1 MFTTRVRR
9 CRFSLYQDHVIA
21 HPVLVVLVFLIAD
34 HHHLWASHIVG
45 HVQTSSFDA
54 VLCTVNVQHL
64 QSPEKVCPPLLPLLH
79 SLRPS
84 ASSTFCGRMGGE
96 VGDEGVAMRSFCR
109 STVERGAQVQ
119 PHGGG
124 GWGHGRSAG
133 ELAVQLREALE
144 PRARPRDRRRL
155 GDEADARMGRVEGVA
170 ATATSMAATLSS
182 LPHPPCPSPVR
193 FRCHRRRRPW
203 LWGWRWTSR
212 RKRRSLWRRRRRAAG
227 VRPVSRR
234 RYLPSACVKAHRV
247 WMRRCW
253 AFVDAR
259 WQVVTDDEGLSPGP
273 YKYLRSFSS
282 VEDAGEGI
290 SVSLPDV
297 PTKMVSKIHKTAKIA
312 K

>member
-96 VGDEGVAMRSFCR
+96 VGGERVATRSFCR

-124 GWGHGRSAG
+124 GWGHGRSAS
-133 ELAVQLREALE
+133 ELAVQRREALE
-144 PRARPRDRRRL
+144 PRARP
-155 GDEADARMGRVEGVA
+155 GDGGGLRGGRGGA
-170 ATATSMAATLSS
+170 
-182 LPHPPCPSPVR
+182 
-193 FRCHRRRRPW
+193 
-203 LWGWRWTSR
+203 
-212 RKRRSLWRRRRRAAG
+212 WRRRRRAAG
-227 VRPVSRR
+227 GRPVSRR
-234 RYLPSACVKAHRV
+234 RCLPSACVKAHRV

-253 AFVDAR
+253 AVVDAR

-290 SVSLPDV
+290 SVSLTDV

>member
-96 VGDEGVAMRSFCR
+96 VDDR
-109 STVERGAQVQ
+109 TWGA
-119 PHGGG
+119 G
-124 GWGHGRSAG
+124 
-133 ELAVQLREALE
+133 
-144 PRARPRDRRRL
+144 
-155 GDEADARMGRVEGVA
+155 A
-170 ATATSMAATLSS
+170 AT
-182 LPHPPCPSPVR
+182 
-193 FRCHRRRRPW
+193 
-203 LWGWRWTSR
+203 
-212 RKRRSLWRRRRRAAG
+212 WRRR
-227 VRPVSRR
+227 
-234 RYLPSACVKAHRV
+234 AHRV

-253 AFVDAR
+253 AVVDAR

-282 VEDAGEGI
+282 VEDAGYDWIKEGCEGQTHRLQ
-290 SVSLPDV
+290 SSCG
-297 PTKMVSKIHKTAKIA
+297 K
-312 K
+312 

>member
-21 HPVLVVLVFLIAD
+21 HPVFVVLVFLIAD

-96 VGDEGVAMRSFCR
+96 VGGEGVAMRSFCR

-155 GDEADARMGRVEGVA
+155 GDEADARMSRVEGVA
-170 ATATSMAATLSS
+170 ATATSMAATL
-182 LPHPPCPSPVR
+182 
-193 FRCHRRRRPW
+193 
-203 LWGWRWTSR
+203 
-212 RKRRSLWRRRRRAAG
+212 
-227 VRPVSRR
+227 
-234 RYLPSACVKAHRV
+234 V

-259 WQVVTDDEGLSPGP
+259 WQVITDDEGLSPGP